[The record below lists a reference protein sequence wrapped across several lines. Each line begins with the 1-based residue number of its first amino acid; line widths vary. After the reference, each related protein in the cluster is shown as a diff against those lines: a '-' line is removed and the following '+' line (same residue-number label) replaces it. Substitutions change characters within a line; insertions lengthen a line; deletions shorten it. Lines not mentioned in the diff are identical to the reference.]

1 MVPVDDGASP
11 APIDRAV
18 LERLRSRFVGHRT
31 FESVAIIEAENLH
44 LRIEVSGDYYPDEVS
59 ARFEVR
65 WYRNDDFNVHY
76 QEERQNST
84 WKCRWD
90 RHPNAHNS
98 RDHFH
103 PPPSASR
110 TDANDAQ
117 WPGGHR
123 DVIRLV
129 LDRLAERI
137 ETLWER
143 Q

>member
-1 MVPVDDGASP
+1 MVETAEIVQ
-11 APIDRAV
+11 
-18 LERLRSRFVGHRT
+18 ERK
-31 FESVAIIEAENLH
+31 LH
-44 LRIEVSGDYYPDEVS
+44 LRVELAGDYYPGAVS
-59 ARFEVR
+59 VRVEIR

-76 QEERQNST
+76 QEERQDNA

-110 TDANDAQ
+110 TDAENAQ
-117 WPGGHR
+117 WPDDHR

-129 LDRLAERI
+129 LDRITERI